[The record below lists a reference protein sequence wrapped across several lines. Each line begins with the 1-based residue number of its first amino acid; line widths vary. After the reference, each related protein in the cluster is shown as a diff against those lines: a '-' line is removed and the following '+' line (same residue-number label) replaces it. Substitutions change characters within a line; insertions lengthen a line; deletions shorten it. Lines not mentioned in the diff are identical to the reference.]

1 LSGST
6 ANASGTTSRSG
17 AQALTLLA
25 SPLNLQILGALGDG
39 PKQLVDLRRACGMAP
54 QTTLRTQLKKLHGVG
69 AIERPRQDRSPG
81 TDEHGLSDAGREL
94 LAVATVLERWLAG
107 SPDGPLE
114 PGGSAAKAAIG
125 ALVEGWSTCMLR
137 ALAARPL
144 TLTELDAVISSMN
157 YPSLERRL
165 SAMRL
170 VGEVEARSGDGR
182 RTPYAI
188 SPWGRTAVAPLV
200 VAARWERRHMP
211 DRATPVGKIDAEATF
226 LMAMPLLRLP
236 ADLSGTCRMAA
247 DLPGNGRSHDLAG
260 VMVEARDGGVVSCT
274 TRLEGYPDAW
284 ASGSVAAWLCALI
297 DGDNTDLELGGNSSL
312 ARGLLDGLR
321 NDLPFQPSSEPT

>member
-1 LSGST
+1 LTGST
-6 ANASGTTSRSG
+6 ANGSGKPARAG
-17 AQALTLLA
+17 A
-25 SPLNLQILGALGDG
+25 QILGLLAAPLNFPILRALGEG

-54 QTTLRTQLKKLHGVG
+54 QTTLRAQLKKLHEVG
-69 AIERPRQDRSPG
+69 AVEKRRQVRPPG
-81 TDEHGLSDAGREL
+81 IVEYGLSDTGREL
-94 LAVATVLERWLAG
+94 LGVASVLERWLAG

-137 ALAARPL
+137 ALVARPL
-144 TLTELDAVISSMN
+144 TLTELDAVIASMN

-170 VGEVEARSGDGR
+170 VGVVEARPGEGR
-182 RTPYAI
+182 GTPYGI
-188 SPWGRTAVAPLV
+188 TSWGRAAVAPLAA
-200 VAARWERRHMP
+200 AARWERRHMP
-211 DRATPVGKIDAEATF
+211 DRTAPVGKVDAEAAF
-226 LMAMPLLRLP
+226 LMAIPLLRLP
-236 ADLSGTCRMAA
+236 TDLSGSCRMAA
-247 DLPGNGRSHDLAG
+247 ELSGNGRSHELAG
-260 VMVEARDGGVVSCT
+260 VMVEARDGRVVFCT

-297 DGDNTDLELGGNSSL
+297 DGDASNLEMGGDSSL

-321 NDLPFQPSSEPT
+321 SGLPFQPSKPP